1 MLDLSQ
7 EKLEQYAE
15 EQQYELKLLE
25 SDLKCVY
32 DSK

>member
-1 MLDLSQ
+1 MLDMSQ

-25 SDLKCVY
+25 ADLKVKY
-32 DSK
+32 N